1 MTPDDTLAPRAGLPV
16 ELSIVTPA
24 FNEGSNLSE
33 LVRRLEPVLTGIGMS
48 HELVIVDDG
57 SSDDTWSQICRL
69 SRAHPWVRGLRLSR
83 NFGHQYA
90 LFAGLNHAAGRAVV
104 TMDADLQH
112 PPAVIPELVRAW
124 RAGARIVNTVRIDPP
139 DFGLAKRLFARV
151 YYAAFSYL
159 SGVKLSHGM
168 ADFRLLD
175 RQVVNQLLELREE
188 GLFLRGLVQW
198 VGYQSASVEFQCDPR
213 FSGKTKYSLR
223 RMLKF
228 AWQGVTSFSIIPLRL
243 SVMLGVLTSVLSFVW
258 LAQAVY
264 DKVVLNA
271 TVPGWASTVGIL
283 SFLFGVLFIIVG
295 FLGEYIGRILVQVRS
310 RPLFIVSEKTP
321 APENRDVAA
330 PASPRASPAP
340 SVLAG

>member
-1 MTPDDTLAPRAGLPV
+1 MRKVTIDDGSPVGAGSRI

-24 FNEGSNLSE
+24 FNEGGNLSE
-33 LVRRLEPVLTGIGMS
+33 LVHRLAPVLADLGLT
-48 HELVIVDDG
+48 HELIIVDDG
-57 SSDDTWSQICRL
+57 SSDGTWGEISRL
-69 SRAHPWVRGLRLSR
+69 SREHAWVRGLRLSR

-90 LFAGLNHAAGRAVV
+90 LFAGLNHATGHAVV

-112 PPAVIPELVRAW
+112 PPAVIPDLLRAW

-139 DFGLAKRLFARV
+139 DFGFAKKLFARV
-151 YYAAFSYL
+151 YYALFSYL

-198 VGYQSASVEFQCDPR
+198 VGYRSANVEFQCDPR

-243 SVMLGVLTSVLSFVW
+243 SVMLGVVTSVVAFIW
-258 LAQAVY
+258 LAEALY
-264 DKVVLNA
+264 TKIVLDA

-283 SFLFGVLFIIVG
+283 SFLFGVLFIIIG

-310 RPLFIVSEKTP
+310 RPLFIVSEQTP
-321 APENRDVAA
+321 SALVRQVAE
-330 PASPRASPAP
+330 P
-340 SVLAG
+340 GQ